1 LSAPTAG
8 NGAPGATWLR
18 VGDQSDAVRDLQER
32 LTQCGHAVTLD
43 GLFGEETVAA
53 VRAFQERRGLRVDG
67 ICGRE
72 TWGVLIESSYTLGD
86 RLLYIAAPMLRGD
99 DVSELQRR
107 LNALGFDAGRE
118 DGIFGPDTEGAL
130 TRFQR
135 ERGLEQ
141 PDGICGPATVD
152 ALKTVGSL
160 AEGNVAAARERDTL
174 LRHVRRLRDRRLFLI
189 VDPGLS
195 ALGATTRKR
204 LLEEGATVA
213 IDASGED
220 HSVLA
225 AQANEF
231 AADVCVAIGTGTEP
245 GARCAY
251 FANQTFRSE
260 GGMYLARG
268 MTEQLRAILPRVD
281 DPAGRTYRLLR
292 ETRMA
297 AVVCELFS
305 REEPAGAAAL
315 TARGPE
321 LAVALAAGIRRGIE
335 QPIDVE
341 I

>member
-1 LSAPTAG
+1 LTAPAAGGTAG
-8 NGAPGATWLR
+8 ATLLR
-18 VGDQSDAVRDLQER
+18 IGDQGDAVRDLQER
-32 LTQCGHAVTLD
+32 LTQCGHSITLD
-43 GLFGEETVAA
+43 GRFGDETFGA

-67 ICGRE
+67 ICGSE

-118 DGIFGPDTEGAL
+118 DGIFGPDTEDAL

-141 PDGICGPATVD
+141 PDGICGPATVS

-189 VDPGLS
+189 VEPGLT
-195 ALGATTRKR
+195 ALGSTTRKR
-204 LLEEGATVA
+204 LLEEGATVV

-251 FANQTFRSE
+251 FANPTFRSE

-268 MTEQLRAILPRVD
+268 VTQQLRAVLPKVD
-281 DPAGRTYRLLR
+281 DPVGRTYRLLR

-305 REEPAGAAAL
+305 RDEPAGAAAL
-315 TARGPE
+315 TSRGPE
-321 LAVALAAGIRRGIE
+321 VAVALAVGIRRGIE
-335 QPIDVE
+335 HPIDV
-341 I
+341 